1 MSKTEAIKDHSYFHE
16 RLDPL
21 GWTPE
26 LGAVTLPATVA
37 GDGKEHRYELFDVDG
52 DGNLLLNY
60 FGPNGQKAL
69 YKRGTSNVSHHYQV
83 VRWRNAKV
91 RTDGSL
97 EKYKHP
103 SGVATMPWLSPNIIE
118 AFNAKRHIPT
128 LVMTEGVLKGFAG
141 YVHGLHMVSFAG
153 IQNTK
158 DRATGT
164 LHTWVEQVIKVCKP
178 NEVVWLH
185 DGDCRRLSSKWPEDP
200 NVDLYDRPN
209 SFFTSARNMG
219 ELLKDLSRM
228 VGFRSYY
235 MHVVSDA
242 VEVPKGVEAPKGLD
256 DLLLFYPVAKAHQEV
271 RSPGQVV
278 RKAGTDDAAHADAVT
293 KAEEALA
300 AQRAAWAQRNA
311 KACAAEVVQDL
322 TNFSSPCRFFER
334 RDLDRPDKLR
344 DYFHLR
350 TPDTFYNAYQEEI
363 GDKEFV
369 YDGTKY
375 QWSESENSLSIKV
388 PSTAKKF
395 VRVGTDYFKYIKR
408 RNPHNRQLEE
418 MLVPWKKS
426 TIVDDEGKSFVGH
439 IQKYDTFTNWP
450 DHMAHQPV
458 MDNCLNA
465 YAPFTHQPDD
475 EAELPEATLHFM
487 RHIFGDG
494 MVRVAHPKDP
504 ERVIEVSEL
513 ELGLDYLK
521 LLYEKPTQMLPILC
535 LISRERGTGKTTWF
549 NYLRHLFG
557 TNCTQ
562 IGAKDLESDFNAHYA
577 SKLLIIID
585 EALISKQESVEK
597 LKHLSTTKQI
607 MVNNKGVAQYEQ
619 PFFGKVLIASNN
631 VKNFIRTDDDEVRF
645 WIRKV
650 SAIPPKN
657 RDLRV
662 EAKMIEEIPAML
674 SYLRKRAM
682 ATEELF
688 RSWFEPTL
696 LVTEALRDV
705 RKHSAST
712 ALRSIQQWVR
722 GMFWAMRDCD
732 TILMTTKDIKREVFP
747 GNQRVDDKYVNELME
762 EELSLKRYGVEKTGK
777 SVTTAYTYW
786 RIAEVRDGDNWKTTL
801 QEVKVTVP
809 GRPWVLHR
817 RDFITEEEDSEVEPM
832 LTEPKD
838 LNPKMK
844 KHAEPATANVG
855 GDDDLPF

>member
-1 MSKTEAIKDHSYFHE
+1 MSKKKEEAAKDYSYFHE

-21 GWTPE
+21 GWTVE
-26 LGAVTLPATVA
+26 NNVVTLPASVA
-37 GDGKEHRYELFDVDG
+37 GDKQEHRYELFDVDE

-60 FGPNGQKAL
+60 YGPNGQKAL

-83 VRWRNAKV
+83 IRWRNARV
-91 RTDGSL
+91 RADGST

-103 SGVATMPWLSPNIIE
+103 AGVATMPWLSPNIIE

-128 LVMTEGVLKGFAG
+128 LVMTEGVIKGFAG
-141 YVHGLHMVSFAG
+141 YVHGLHMISFPG

-158 DRATGT
+158 DRTTGT
-164 LHTWVEQVIKVCKP
+164 LHTWVEQVLKTCKP
-178 NEVVWLH
+178 KEVVWLH
-185 DGDCRRLSSKWPEDP
+185 DGDCRRLSAKWPNEP

-228 VGFRSYY
+228 IGFRTYY

-242 VEVPKGVEAPKGLD
+242 VEVPRGIEAPKGLD
-256 DLLLFYPVAKAHQEV
+256 DLLLFYPQAKAHQEV

-278 RKAGTDDAAHADAVT
+278 RKPEMDDAAYAA
-293 KAEEALA
+293 AEQAAAEVLA
-300 AQRAAWAQRNA
+300 KLRASWVKKNA
-311 KACAAEVVQDL
+311 KACAQEVVNDL
-322 TNFSSPCRFFER
+322 TTFGSPTRFFER

-363 GDKEFV
+363 GDREFI

-375 QWSESENSLSIKV
+375 QWSESEASLSIKV

-395 VRVGTDYFKYIKR
+395 VRVATDYFKYIKR

-418 MLVPWKKS
+418 LLVSWKKS
-426 TIVDDEGKSFVGH
+426 TIVDDEGKHFVNH
-439 IQKYDTFTNWP
+439 IQKYDAFTNWP

-465 YAPFTHQPDD
+465 YAPFGHQPDD
-475 EAELPEATLHFM
+475 DAEEPTATLHFM
-487 RHIFGDG
+487 RHIFGSG
-494 MVRVAHPKDP
+494 VVRVRHPKDP
-504 ERVIEVSEL
+504 EQTIEVSEL
-513 ELGLDYLK
+513 DLGLDYLK
-521 LLYEKPTQMLPILC
+521 LLYERPTQMLPILC
-535 LISRERGTGKTTWF
+535 LVSKERGTGKTTWF

-597 LKHLSTTKQI
+597 LKHLSTAKLIQ
-607 MVNNKGVAQYEQ
+607 VNNKGVAQYEQ

-650 SAIPPKN
+650 SAIPPKD

-662 EAKMIEEIPAML
+662 EEKMVEEIPAML
-674 SYLRKRAM
+674 SYLRKRPM
-682 ATEELF
+682 ATQELF
-688 RSWFEPTL
+688 RSWFEPSL

-705 RKHSAST
+705 RKHSVPT

-732 TILMTTKDIKREVFP
+732 TILMATKDIKREIFP
-747 GNQRVDDKYVNELME
+747 GNTRVDDKYVNELLE
-762 EELSLKRYGVEKTGK
+762 EELGLKRYGVEERGK
-777 SVTTAYTYW
+777 SATTAYTYW
-786 RIAEVRDGDNWKTTL
+786 RVAEVRDGDNMKSTL

-809 GRPWVLHR
+809 GRPWVLKR
-817 RDFITEEEDSEVEPM
+817 RTFITEEEDAEVEA
-832 LTEPKD
+832 LLVEPKD

-844 KHAEPATANVG
+844 TEPAVAG
-855 GDDDLPF
+855 EDDDLPF